1 MARNDGRV
9 EKGQSIRSAFSAKAW
24 NRAQDAADIVLG
36 VRPGVE
42 AEAGRLSQKP
52 YTWVYCKPNVT
63 VARWGI
69 LAITGVEVTPTSSD
83 SDAATISFQDA
94 PVITAGATS
103 ATTTAWCVAVEPI
116 ASGSIGRVAVSGVV
130 QIKST
135 DFNKAAGAQLLWKN
149 SDWALIQIG
158 GGGGLR
164 LGTISASWAKGA
176 TATVTEQNGDGSART
191 GSPTFTATN
200 YFAAITVS
208 SGTRRV
214 ACGKVDDRWIL
225 IAAEC
230 A

>member
-1 MARNDGRV
+1 MAKPDGRI
-9 EKGQSIRSAFSAKAW
+9 EKGQRIASAISARAW

-42 AEAGRLSQKP
+42 AGDGRLSQKP
-52 YTWVYCKPNVT
+52 YTWVYCKPSVT
-63 VARWGI
+63 VSRWGI

-83 SDAATISFQDA
+83 SAAATISFQDA

-116 ASGSIGRVAVSGVV
+116 ASGAIGRVAVSGVV
-130 QIKST
+130 QIKSS

-149 SDWALIQIG
+149 SNWSLIQI
-158 GGGGLR
+158 GGGLR
-164 LGTISASWAKGA
+164 LGTISSSWAKGT

-200 YFAAITVS
+200 FFAAITVS

-214 ACGKVDDRWIL
+214 ACGKVDDKWIL

-230 A
+230 T

>member
-1 MARNDGRV
+1 MAKPDGRI
-9 EKGQSIRSAFSAKAW
+9 EKGQRIASAISARAW

-42 AEAGRLSQKP
+42 VEAGRLSQKP
-52 YTWVYCKPNVT
+52 YTWVYCKPSVT

-69 LAITGVEVTPTSSD
+69 LEITGVEVTPTSSD

-116 ASGSIGRVAVSGVV
+116 ASGAIGRVAVSGVV
-130 QIKST
+130 QIKSS
-135 DFNKAAGAQLLWKN
+135 DFNKAVGAQLLWKN
-149 SDWALIQIG
+149 SNWALIQI
-158 GGGGLR
+158 GGGLR

-208 SGTRRV
+208 SGTSRV

-230 A
+230 E